1 MQLDG
6 RHTIADDW
14 TAVSEVL
21 YDAGETEDRD
31 EFRDLL
37 AKVSDQVAAIV
48 DAEEQFYADVFDQL
62 A

>member
-6 RHTIADDW
+6 MHAIADDW

-48 DAEEQFYADVFDQL
+48 DAEEQFYADVFDRL